1 MKSARGDEEVAGRRV
16 SGSPVSGR
24 RAARRRRRPT
34 ARPQRR
40 NLTRRTLLEVL
51 EDRKLLAAASF
62 PQALPNDP
70 LFREQWN
77 LQNTGQTGGTKGADI
92 NVVPAWQQGY
102 TGKGVVVGIVDSG
115 VYHAHP
121 DLTANYRADLSYNFF
136 NDQPDPTPPLGPLL
150 EPFAPGSPSGEDSHG
165 TEVAGIIAA
174 QANNGIGVAG
184 IAPDA
189 QFGAERIITF
199 DPMGDLVQ
207 GGDSQL
213 AQALTFHNQDIDIYN
228 NSWGYVPQFPQ
239 LSGQLGPP
247 DPITLNAMK
256 QGALAGRN
264 GLGNIFVFAGGNAG
278 NQNGLENTNDEE
290 ETASRYAIVVSALGD
305 DGKLAL
311 YSASGA
317 NVLVAAPGGKDGA
330 GAPDERGIPSTSV
343 LAVPDPQNPN
353 QLKYQ
358 ATYDDNGTFGMNGTS
373 AATPDVAGVI
383 ALMLQANP
391 NLSWRDVQ
399 EILAESATKN
409 DPTDTGI
416 PPTPTAPGPL
426 YYPLPVQSGW
436 FNNGYGFT
444 SDGAIVPVDSSGK
457 PVGVTLP
464 SDVTVTPFHLNDKY
478 GFGLVNAGNAVTLA
492 KTWTPMQPEQTLS
505 SGLITVNQ
513 AIPDG
518 VAQGVAV
525 PITITGNMHVEHAE
539 VVLNITH
546 PQRGDIEV
554 ILTSPNGTR
563 SVLQQVR
570 SFHPTTGGDTTFDGY
585 FDAKGNLIANAN
597 YVNYATSTVQD
608 WGQNATG
615 TWTISVSDRDANGI
629 VGTFDSATLNLY
641 GSQDY
646 APIAQDFSVAAAQ
659 SQQTNID
666 VSQHVYDTDGTVQ
679 LGTLAI
685 QAQPAHGLV
694 TIDPQTHQIIYR
706 PFANFSG

>member
-1 MKSARGDEEVAGRRV
+1 MWFVQSAGGDE
-16 SGSPVSGR
+16 VSGR
-24 RAARRRRRPT
+24 QAAHRRRRSAKRPI
-34 ARPQRR
+34 RR
-40 NLTRRTLLEVL
+40 HLPRRTVLEAL
-51 EDRKLLAAASF
+51 EDRHLLSAATF

-77 LQNTGQTGGTKGADI
+77 LQNTGQTGGTRGEDI

-115 VYHAHP
+115 VYHAQP
-121 DLTANYRADLSYNFF
+121 DLTANYRGDLSYNFF

-150 EPFAPGSPSGEDSHG
+150 EPFAPGATGGEDSHG

-189 QFGAERIITF
+189 QFGAERIITY

-207 GGDSQL
+207 GGDPQL
-213 AQALTFHNQDIDIYN
+213 AQALTFHNQQIDIYN
-228 NSWGYVPQFPQ
+228 NSWGGVPQTTQ
-239 LSGQLGPP
+239 LSGSLGGS
-247 DPITLNAMK
+247 DPLTIAAMK
-256 QGALAGRN
+256 QGVTAGRG
-264 GLGNIFVFAGGNAG
+264 GLGSIFVFAGGNGG
-278 NQNGLENTNDEE
+278 NQYGLENTNNEE
-290 ETASRYAIVVSALGD
+290 ETASRYAVTVSALGD
-305 DGKLAL
+305 DGKLSL

-343 LAVPDPQNPN
+343 IAVPDPANPG

-358 ATYDDNGTFGMNGTS
+358 SVYDDNGTWGMNGTS
-373 AATPDVAGVI
+373 AATPDVTGVI

-391 NLSWRDVQ
+391 KLSWRDVQ

-416 PPTPTAPGPL
+416 PPTPISPGPL
-426 YYPLPVQSGW
+426 FFPEPVTSGW
-436 FNNGYGFT
+436 FNNGYGYT
-444 SDGAIVPVDSSGK
+444 SDGAIVPVDANGK
-457 PVGVTLP
+457 AVGVTLP

-492 KTWTPMQPEQTLS
+492 KTWTPMQPEQTLT
-505 SGLITVNQ
+505 SGQITVNQ

-518 VAQGVAV
+518 VATGVSV
-525 PITITGNMHVEHAE
+525 PVTITAPMHVEHAE

-570 SFHPTTGGDTTFDGY
+570 SFHPTTGGDTTFDGT
-585 FDAKGNLIANAN
+585 FDATGKFTANADYLN
-597 YVNYATSTVQD
+597 WSTSTVQD
-608 WGQNATG
+608 WGQNASG
-615 TWTISVSDRDANGI
+615 KWTISVSDRDANG
-629 VGTFDSATLNLY
+629 
-641 GSQDY
+641 Q
-646 APIAQDFSVAAAQ
+646 
-659 SQQTNID
+659 
-666 VSQHVYDTDGTVQ
+666 
-679 LGTLAI
+679 
-685 QAQPAHGLV
+685 
-694 TIDPQTHQIIYR
+694 
-706 PFANFSG
+706 